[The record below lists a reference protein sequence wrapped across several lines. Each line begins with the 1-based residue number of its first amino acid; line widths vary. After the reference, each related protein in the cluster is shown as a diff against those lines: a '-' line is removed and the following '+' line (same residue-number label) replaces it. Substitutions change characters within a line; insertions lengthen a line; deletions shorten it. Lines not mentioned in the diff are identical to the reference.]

1 MGLQSVGWQSRT
13 QLSHFHIT
21 AQRLFNGQVS
31 PALKVLGSVPVPRRP
46 SCPELP
52 TPRVLGTEEASLRW
66 AEGRGSGR
74 GLSVGSYPW

>member
-31 PALKVLGSVPVPRRP
+31 PALKVLGSVPVPRPP

-52 TPRVLGTEEASLRW
+52 TP
-66 AEGRGSGR
+66 
-74 GLSVGSYPW
+74 